1 MSIISL
7 MQIDDVLMYLEA
19 GLLNIGK
26 PIPTQLAF
34 WKHFSSLKH

>member
-19 GLLNIGK
+19 D
-26 PIPTQLAF
+26 TSQ
-34 WKHFSSLKH
+34 HR